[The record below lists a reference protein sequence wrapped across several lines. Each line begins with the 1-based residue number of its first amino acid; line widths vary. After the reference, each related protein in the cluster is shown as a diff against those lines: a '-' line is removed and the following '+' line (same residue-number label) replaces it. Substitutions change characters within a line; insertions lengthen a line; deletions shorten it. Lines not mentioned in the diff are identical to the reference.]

1 MRFPPSIKVFGS
13 KEFRDS
19 KCPSETSEQVTFFN
33 VLRQLRP
40 ELGAIAVHPRNE
52 GKRSWGQ
59 VARQKAEGMTKGASD
74 IIIPGSPAF
83 VCELKRKD
91 HTKSRLEIEQTDYL
105 LACQNMGAFA
115 CIALG
120 WEGAMEAV
128 NDWSKKG
135 EESAITPEMV
145 LK

>member
-1 MRFPPSIKVFGS
+1 MQFPPSIKVFGS
-13 KEFRDS
+13 KEFRDP